1 MSTAKPLLSSS
12 LTDKLSIKNLMILN
26 QSKNIL
32 PNYNQNVKVITILHE
47 IFTKT
52 LGVIIT
58 TIALII
64 IIKGIN
70 LKLPEKYQSFFETW
84 SFNPDYNP
92 HGNIV
97 VVYCNLFLL
106 VIITVLGLCMALH

>member
-1 MSTAKPLLSSS
+1 MTVSH
-12 LTDKLSIKNLMILN
+12 
-26 QSKNIL
+26 SKNISL
-32 PNYNQNVKVITILHE
+32 NYNQNVKVITILHE

-52 LGVIIT
+52 LGVIIAD
-58 TIALII
+58 IALII

-97 VVYCNLFLL
+97 VVYCNSFLL